1 MDINT
6 KHGEFKMTKATHYFH
21 KITID
26 GRASKFSAWFNGDPM
41 SRYPSLVC
49 LIDCERIDAIG
60 RSFPCTDKEKQILQN
75 GAWSAK
81 QWGTFDF
88 AGES

>member
-1 MDINT
+1 
-6 KHGEFKMTKATHYFH
+6 
-21 KITID
+21 
-26 GRASKFSAWFNGDPM
+26 M